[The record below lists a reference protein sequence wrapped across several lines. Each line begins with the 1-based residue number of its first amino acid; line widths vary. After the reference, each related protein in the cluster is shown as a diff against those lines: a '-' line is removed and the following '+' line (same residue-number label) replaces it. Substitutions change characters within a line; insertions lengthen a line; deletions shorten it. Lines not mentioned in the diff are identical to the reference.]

1 MHVESFLVACLDE
14 GSSPSVSTKKSPK
27 FRVILEFGVFYLGE
41 KGEGGGLRFKV
52 QSLKFKVQGLRFK
65 V

>member
-52 QSLKFKVQGLRFK
+52 
-65 V
+65 